1 MSIENEFPTVEAME
15 QVVITAMGVREGLTQ
30 AVGQIDAILA
40 GPHGPR
46 RRRLGPRVPRR
57 DRRRRRRVTPAC
69 SSRRSSSG
77 RNSSAIDGVH
87 WNLDLVDERRFGNG
101 VVLLRFRAET

>member
-15 QVVITAMGVREGLTQ
+15 QVVITAMGVREGVTQ

-69 SSRRSSSG
+69 SSRRPSSG
-77 RNSSAIDGVH
+77 AELERYPTVSTGTSTSSTSGGSATASA
-87 WNLDLVDERRFGNG
+87 
-101 VVLLRFRAET
+101 LRV